1 MCNHYVT
8 CTNHAKI
15 KMLDIFVNNESSSYV
30 DKYWGFEYI
39 LHKHTIYMQASL

>member
-1 MCNHYVT
+1 
-8 CTNHAKI
+8 
-15 KMLDIFVNNESSSYV
+15 MLDIFVNNESSSYV